1 MFLRL
6 GEMCF
11 AGRCVGGQI
20 PFNAGDQVWNADRL
34 GQKGMPLDP
43 ETRSCLRFRDQTR
56 EKNNRRSVQC
66 RIRFNLGRRLRRHP
80 FPASQYQEE
89 SDRA

>member
-34 GQKGMPLDP
+34 GQKWMPLDP
-43 ETRSCLRFRDQTR
+43 ETRSCLRFRDQSGQ
-56 EKNNRRSVQC
+56 KDNRRSVQ
-66 RIRFNLGRRLRRHP
+66 RRIGFNPGGDFAAIRFRH
-80 FPASQYQEE
+80 
-89 SDRA
+89 